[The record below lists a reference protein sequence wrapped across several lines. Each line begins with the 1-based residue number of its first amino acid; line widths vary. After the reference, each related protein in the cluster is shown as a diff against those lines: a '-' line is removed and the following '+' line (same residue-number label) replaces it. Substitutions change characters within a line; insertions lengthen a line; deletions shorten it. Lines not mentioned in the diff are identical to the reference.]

1 MHAEAVVYKELVSSS
16 AAATLVG
23 KANTTAS
30 LTLLPNTHRYDGI
43 LVVAHEGASHRTIV
57 KTTYTHTNTQFHPRQ
72 KQRQVLKQ
80 SLHMRVLN
88 SHSQYHGDL

>member
-43 LVVAHEGASHRTIV
+43 LVVAHEGAPHRTIV
-57 KTTYTHTNTQFHPRQ
+57 KTTYTHTQTHSFTQDRNNVKSCSKVFIC
-72 KQRQVLKQ
+72 VC
-80 SLHMRVLN
+80 
-88 SHSQYHGDL
+88 